1 MYRNTYVEINLANIR
16 HNIKTIKEKYKY
28 KYYIGVIK
36 GNAYGHGM
44 GIVKTLL
51 DAGINF
57 LAVSNLDEALEV
69 RKIDKNI
76 GILCLE
82 PIDTKYMDICEE
94 NNISICVNDYDYYL
108 ELCKLKYKLKIHLK
122 IDSGMNRLGFD
133 KKEEIDK
140 VYQDIREHDNLYL
153 EGIFSHFATSGVYD
167 KSYDNQLARFKELT
181 KDVDLDKIEIVHI
194 DRSVT
199 MCVHEKIDF
208 VNGIRLGIIM
218 YGFEAMPSGG
228 SGLRVK
234 LRNIKWNSIRKI
246 KDISFT
252 IPYVPLGL
260 KPAFTL
266 ISEVLQVKD
275 VKKGDYVGY
284 GTLYQAKEDMKIA
297 VIDIGYADGINRH
310 RMNSNMEINGAL
322 YPIVGDICMGMTILK
337 VDDKVKK
344 HDKVIVIGENV
355 SVRKIANHMNT
366 THYEVMSMIDS
377 SIPRRYV

>member
-122 IDSGMNRLGFD
+122 IDSGMNR
-133 KKEEIDK
+133 
-140 VYQDIREHDNLYL
+140 Q
-153 EGIFSHFATSGVYD
+153 
-167 KSYDNQLARFKELT
+167 
-181 KDVDLDKIEIVHI
+181 
-194 DRSVT
+194 
-199 MCVHEKIDF
+199 
-208 VNGIRLGIIM
+208 
-218 YGFEAMPSGG
+218 
-228 SGLRVK
+228 
-234 LRNIKWNSIRKI
+234 
-246 KDISFT
+246 
-252 IPYVPLGL
+252 
-260 KPAFTL
+260 
-266 ISEVLQVKD
+266 
-275 VKKGDYVGY
+275 
-284 GTLYQAKEDMKIA
+284 
-297 VIDIGYADGINRH
+297 IGRAH
-310 RMNSNMEINGAL
+310 
-322 YPIVGDICMGMTILK
+322 V
-337 VDDKVKK
+337 
-344 HDKVIVIGENV
+344 
-355 SVRKIANHMNT
+355 
-366 THYEVMSMIDS
+366 
-377 SIPRRYV
+377 